1 MKSMTFQSRS
11 KLAFRIYPLRVV
23 GMGLGGFVAGVV
35 ISERETSFFTWLAVV
50 VPSLVWPHLAY
61 QWARRSRNPYQAE
74 VRNLLIDSAIAAALV
89 PLMHFNPLPSVLL
102 CTLTMTD
109 KITTGI
115 RDLWWKS
122 SLAMV
127 AGGLIALPFTG
138 IHLKTD
144 TSMAVVYSCLPVL
157 AVHTLLVSFVSYK
170 LIRKLS
176 AQNRLL
182 RKMGSTDALTHLFSR
197 SYWQRR
203 SQAALAL
210 ARSEGMPS
218 TMLMLDID
226 HFKRINDSLGHSAGD
241 EVLRAV
247 AKVVVRSVRPADC
260 ASRFGGDEFAV
271 LMPGLRKED
280 GMAVAMRIR
289 DAVQRIEIGG
299 SDSTTRLSC
308 SIGVAEATADHDNLR
323 EWIDAADAALYDA
336 KSKGRNRVSELA
348 DLKEAEIF

>member
-1 MKSMTFQSRS
+1 MTFQSRS

-35 ISERETSFFTWLAVV
+35 ISERETSALTWLAVLL
-50 VPSLVWPHLAY
+50 PSLVWPHVAY
-61 QWARRSRNPYQAE
+61 QWARRSKDPYRTE
-74 VRNLLIDSAIAAALV
+74 VRNLLIDSAIAAAFV
-89 PLMHFNPLPSVLL
+89 PLMHFSPLPSVLL
-102 CTLTMTD
+102 CTLTVID

-115 RDLWWKS
+115 RGLWWKS
-122 SLAMV
+122 GLAMLV
-127 AGGLIALPFTG
+127 GGLVVLPFTG
-138 IHLKTD
+138 AHFATS
-144 TSMAVVYSCLPVL
+144 TSMAVVYACLPVL
-157 AVHTLLVSFVSYK
+157 AIHTLLVSFVSYG

-176 AQNRLL
+176 AQNMLL
-182 RKMGSTDALTHLFSR
+182 KKMGSTDALTHLFSR

-210 ARSEGMPS
+210 AHSEGLPS

-226 HFKRINDSLGHSAGD
+226 HFKHINDSLGHTTGD

-247 AKVVVRSVRPADC
+247 AKVVIRSVRPEDC
-260 ASRFGGDEFAV
+260 ASRFGGDEFTV

-280 GMAVAMRIR
+280 GIAVATRIR
-289 DAVQRIEIGG
+289 DAVQRIDMGDDSEI
-299 SDSTTRLSC
+299 RLSC
-308 SIGVAEATADHDNLR
+308 SIGVAQATEGYETLR

-348 DLKEAEIF
+348 ELREADIY